1 MQKIEDVFQ
10 PNLACTDSNL
20 EKMLLHVFSTLSEEL
35 LTCIY
40 TCGSSTDPWGGG
52 QDTKSGNIPYWEN
65 YWSQACYVNYIMIN
79 NKWMEHCT
87 TIQKF

>member
-52 QDTKSGNIPYWEN
+52 GRTPKVVISRTGKIIGHRH
-65 YWSQACYVNYIMIN
+65 A
-79 NKWMEHCT
+79 T
-87 TIQKF
+87 

>member
-52 QDTKSGNIPYWEN
+52 RTPKVVISRTGKIIGHRH
-65 YWSQACYVNYIMIN
+65 A
-79 NKWMEHCT
+79 T
-87 TIQKF
+87 